1 MLRIANGVQLKRA
14 ADIAER
20 NVFRMMHELL
30 YGRPF
35 VASRSGFISRR
46 A

>member
-1 MLRIANGVQLKRA
+1 MLRVVNGVQSKRA

-20 NVFRMMHELL
+20 NVFRLLHELL
-30 YGRPF
+30 YGQPF
-35 VASRSGFISRR
+35 VASRSGFVSCR